1 MDMLHQILSP
11 YFLLRNSL
19 YTSVFIG
26 FACPLVGVFL
36 VLRRLVFLGV
46 ALPQISSTGVA
57 VVLSLPMWL
66 GLKLSGQ
73 TSSHSMHALAFAGSI
88 TFSLTAILVLAFLER
103 RGRGQPEGRLGTAY
117 VVAAA
122 LSILLLSKNPY
133 GEIGWLDMLKGEV
146 ITISNFDLV
155 LTAAT
160 LALVLAVLGVFRKEF
175 LLVSFD
181 RDMALTLRKNVVLWD
196 VLLYMLIG
204 LTVSMA
210 VLSVGPLI
218 SFGFLLIPAMAAHT
232 VARTMR
238 FFTVLASL
246 IGGVAAFLGFCIA
259 YAWDLPVGPTD
270 VVFLGVLYSAVWMVV
285 RILPGGQRSSALKRE
300 VSEERV

>member
-1 MDMLHQILSP
+1 METLQQILSP
-11 YFLLRNSL
+11 DFLLRNSI
-19 YTSVFIG
+19 YTSVLIG

-36 VLRRLVFLGV
+36 VMRRLVFMGV

-57 VVLSLPMWL
+57 IALSLPLWL
-66 GLKLSGQ
+66 GFNLSGHG
-73 TSSHSMHALAFAGSI
+73 SHSMHALAFMGSI

-103 RGRGQPEGRLGTAY
+103 GGRGQPEGRLGTAY

-160 LALVLAVLGVFRKEF
+160 LTLVLAVLALFHKEL

-181 RDMALTLRKNVVLWD
+181 RELAMILLKNVVFWD
-196 VLLYMLIG
+196 MLLYLLIG

-218 SFGFLLIPAMAAHT
+218 AFGFLLIPALMAHLFAHNM
-232 VARTMR
+232 RQFTM
-238 FFTVLASL
+238 LASL
-246 IGGVAAFLGFCIA
+246 VGGAVAFFGFWIA
-259 YAWDLPVGPTD
+259 YQYDFPVGPTD
-270 VVFLGVLYSAVWMVV
+270 VVLLGVLYAITWIVT
-285 RILPGGQRSSALKRE
+285 RLLPISS
-300 VSEERV
+300 